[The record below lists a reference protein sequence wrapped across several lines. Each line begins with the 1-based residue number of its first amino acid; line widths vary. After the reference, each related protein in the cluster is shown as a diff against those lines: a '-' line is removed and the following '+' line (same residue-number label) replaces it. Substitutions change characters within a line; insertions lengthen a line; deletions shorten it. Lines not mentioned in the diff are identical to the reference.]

1 MPEDEFISSDEVKS
15 TVSPKK
21 YRVLINNSYLG
32 YKLGSNYD
40 VDIEALVN
48 RVNGGHY
55 HPSRPAGIY
64 SVPKHNYIPRLI
76 PVLDPQ
82 DNILYH
88 YLVKK
93 VEEKLLAHKPEGVKS
108 FGAYR
113 VLSVAKKSED
123 EQREYDFID
132 IDELSIGK
140 YTTSYQWY
148 PEYGEFAETIK
159 NYLASNPNKEVFVKT
174 DIANF
179 YDNIDLR
186 LLENKVRSVLDRD
199 NLSNANLLFRLL
211 QGVNSFAYK
220 YNYQGKGLPQ
230 DETSDCSRLL
240 SNFFLYDF
248 DLEFSRACEELGCLY
263 VRYCDDMIIMCN
275 SKKDAQK
282 ITHKAAEILNKSSL
296 SLNSA
301 KTKIFDT
308 RKKFEDYWLFDQH
321 AQLDGFKENLNDQ
334 TIYDKAQSTVLG
346 SYKKER
352 GYQLIKRWAK
362 QINLKMVNDDRLVS
376 IVEKSLISLDAHTVA
391 KYLKKQA
398 KPATR
403 QKLMQSLYK
412 KSRTSNYTGDILWFR
427 KVCEI
432 LNDQVYLDK
441 IDRYIRIY
449 K

>member
-1 MPEDEFISSDEVKS
+1 MPEDEFISIDNLKRI
-15 TVSPKK
+15 VSPKK

-32 YKLGSNYD
+32 YRLGSKYD
-40 VDIEALVN
+40 TDIEGAVI

-64 SVPKHNYIPRLI
+64 SVPKHNYVPRLI

-88 YLVKK
+88 YLIKQM
-93 VEEKLLAHKPEGVKS
+93 EEKLLAHKPDSVKS

-113 VLSVAKKSED
+113 ILSIAKKSED

-159 NYLASNPNKEVFVKT
+159 NYLANNSDKKVFVKT

-199 NLSNANLLFRLL
+199 DLSNANLLFRLL

-248 DLEFSRACEELGCLY
+248 DKEFDKACNEAGCLY

-275 SKKDAQK
+275 TKKDAQR

-321 AQLDGFKENLNDQ
+321 SQLDEFRENLEDQ
-334 TIYDKAQSTVLG
+334 PTYDRAQAVVVG
-346 SYKKER
+346 SYKQER

-362 QINLKMVNDDRLVS
+362 QINPSMVNNTKLVG
-376 IVEKSLISLDAHTVA
+376 IVEKYLILLDAHTVA
-391 KYLKKQA
+391 KYLKKQTD
-398 KPATR
+398 PATKER
-403 QKLMQSLYK
+403 LMNSLYR
-412 KSRTSNYTGDILWFR
+412 KSRTSNYTGDLLWFR
-427 KVCEI
+427 KVCEV
-432 LNDQVYLDK
+432 LGDKDFLSK
-441 IDRYIRIY
+441 IDRYMRIY
-449 K
+449 R